1 MDSVGGSG
9 AASRP
14 GRALHEVPG
23 GDAGRA
29 DGRQAADQIDL
40 AQRAAEELRAAA
52 ALMTE
57 AQRVANFGSW
67 EWRVDDDT
75 VTWSEQLYRIL
86 GLDPTTFQATFDAY
100 LDRIH
105 PDDRDRVVETIG
117 RAMDE
122 GVPYR
127 FEHRLLR
134 PDGGERWVRC
144 NGEPLIAPGGEVTR
158 VVGVCQDVTEL
169 VHSERARLEADMRF
183 KIAFESAPIGIALV
197 SFEEGPDPRLTEIN
211 RALCE
216 IAQRREEELVGT
228 SLSSLCHPDDADSDL
243 VLRERLLAGEI
254 ERYGIEKRCL
264 HPDGQLGW
272 VQLNVSLIPGEH
284 GLGRAGVVQ
293 VQDVTERKS
302 SEDQLR
308 HLADHDSLTGLL
320 TRRRFREE
328 LDTQIALK
336 RRYGGEGAL
345 LLLDVDR
352 LKAIND
358 THGHAVGDE
367 VLRRVGETLA
377 KRVRSTDVV
386 GRLAGDEF
394 AILLPNASAAEAD
407 ALAAALVER
416 LSEQHIGGWGVSV
429 SIGVAAFGDGQAEL
443 DAEAILAVAD
453 GAMYRAKGRGGAVSE
468 RAEPTISDLTRGRP
482 LEAVPTPEPEAPE
495 LRTTPVLPA
504 RRFARPDSNSL
515 REALAR
521 DELLVYG
528 QPVVDLRTGDVAH
541 RELLVRMTDARGQVL
556 TAAQFL
562 GSAARERG
570 LCEEVDRWVITRAL
584 ELLAQPGNAE
594 RLQVNLSGEIL
605 GDDEALRSV
614 MAEVAA
620 TDVDPGRLAFEIGEG
635 SIRREPTR
643 AHRVLETLADA
654 GFPLVLDGFSA
665 AFGSFEYL
673 QRLPLE
679 QVKIDGSVIKRLTAE
694 TPDDA
699 TLRAIVRLATGTR
712 KTTVAKL
719 VDSEALVPLLR
730 MHGVDM
736 AQGFEIAEP
745 ELVPSG

>member
-1 MDSVGGSG
+1 VGGSG

-183 KIAFESAPIGIALV
+183 
-197 SFEEGPDPRLTEIN
+197 RIN

-377 KRVRSTDVV
+377 KRVHR
-386 GRLAGDEF
+386 
-394 AILLPNASAAEAD
+394 
-407 ALAAALVER
+407 
-416 LSEQHIGGWGVSV
+416 
-429 SIGVAAFGDGQAEL
+429 
-443 DAEAILAVAD
+443 
-453 GAMYRAKGRGGAVSE
+453 
-468 RAEPTISDLTRGRP
+468 RGR
-482 LEAVPTPEPEAPE
+482 A
-495 LRTTPVLPA
+495 A
-504 RRFARPDSNSL
+504 RRR
-515 REALAR
+515 R
-521 DELLVYG
+521 
-528 QPVVDLRTGDVAH
+528 
-541 RELLVRMTDARGQVL
+541 VRHP
-556 TAAQFL
+556 AA
-562 GSAARERG
+562 
-570 LCEEVDRWVITRAL
+570 
-584 ELLAQPGNAE
+584 
-594 RLQVNLSGEIL
+594 
-605 GDDEALRSV
+605 
-614 MAEVAA
+614 
-620 TDVDPGRLAFEIGEG
+620 
-635 SIRREPTR
+635 
-643 AHRVLETLADA
+643 
-654 GFPLVLDGFSA
+654 
-665 AFGSFEYL
+665 
-673 QRLPLE
+673 
-679 QVKIDGSVIKRLTAE
+679 
-694 TPDDA
+694 
-699 TLRAIVRLATGTR
+699 
-712 KTTVAKL
+712 
-719 VDSEALVPLLR
+719 
-730 MHGVDM
+730 
-736 AQGFEIAEP
+736 
-745 ELVPSG
+745 